1 MNAEPT
7 IRDMAELHLAILGP
21 RQSYQITAKN
31 YATKDV
37 KNDFLRKDEA
47 ITILINLNEKG
58 YATWISIND
67 KEKDCIEGVKALCDF
82 WIDIDARPKGID
94 DRPATQTEKDTAL
107 TNAEKLKDHL
117 LAEYNAEG
125 FLAAS
130 GNGFHLHYP
139 LPRFELTPEL
149 RTQVNRKVRAFAKTV
164 AKHAKTEIDKTYDIA
179 RKTTLIGTQ
188 NKKLPTIPLATVW
201 DKEIFRE
208 GLETAKQWV
217 EAARTK
223 NQHLL
228 DAILAA
234 QEEKLQKTIT
244 PTESHI
250 DIEELLRTDQKLY
263 DLLKIGDK
271 ATYSE
276 KYGYRSRSEAEE
288 AVLVK
293 LVMEGFSDPEINL
306 IMENCALGKWQ
317 EKNDS
322 YRVLSLQ
329 HAREQAMQYITEK
342 KEKKLS
348 NENPILLAKEIMEKY
363 TFVLEDTS
371 DKLYYFNEKEGIYSD
386 KTERLLK
393 REIAKVLDEET
404 RVRYYAEVENWIKST
419 AEIRMINENPDLLA
433 VQNGI
438 LDIRTRELK
447 DFTKDLFI
455 TRKLQWK
462 FDKDAKC
469 PKIDAFKLRI
479 LPEEHK
485 RLLVQE
491 YEGYCLYGD
500 LIYKKAYIAN
510 GKTDTGKTVH
520 QNLLSALLG
529 EENLSHQT
537 IQALNHVRFSPAELF
552 GKMGNF
558 VDDLPSSIVKTTGF
572 FKMALGHGTIPA
584 EHKGKDP
591 FNFENKA
598 KFWINAN
605 DLPPIAKW
613 EDTDAYFNRLLIN
626 DYEVQIPIEEQ
637 NPNLIYDLITPEEM
651 SGYLNE
657 CLDGLDRLLKNRK
670 FTYAKTQ
677 EENRIIYT
685 KRSDAAKWFA
695 ETFIEI
701 TDEYND
707 CIFHDDLFHTCVRVC
722 HQEKLKKIPS
732 SGELTKAVQ
741 TNCVGAHYTK
751 IRKTIGYDTKK
762 QKDIVRLEP
771 AWRYVKIVPIVPN
784 VRLPQNST
792 GKIENEKGNKNI
804 DSYGEV
810 KGSRTNGTNGTKK
823 DTFLG
828 HTPFQGAEMPVTPE
842 TKING
847 IIEITIGSDAMLAVK
862 DWARVNKN
870 ERSEINLEVLTNFIL
885 KELKLSNPQRVIAKS
900 FEEGILMRSPKLGW
914 AVVI

>member
-1 MNAEPT
+1 MAEENS
-7 IRDMAELHLAILGP
+7 IREMAELHLAILGP
-21 RQSYQITAKN
+21 RQKYQVTAKN
-31 YATKDV
+31 YANNDV
-37 KNDFLRKDEA
+37 KNDFLRKDQVFA
-47 ITILINLNEKG
+47 ILSNLNDRG
-58 YATWISIND
+58 YTTWISIND
-67 KEKDCIEGVKALCDF
+67 KEKDCIEGVTALCDF
-82 WIDIDARPKGID
+82 WIDIDGRPKGVV
-94 DRPATQTEKDTAL
+94 DRPATQAEKDAAL
-107 TNAEKLKDHL
+107 ERAEKLKAYV

-130 GNGFHLHYP
+130 GNGYHLHYP
-139 LPRFELTPEL
+139 LPQFEIPPEL
-149 RTQVNRKVRAFAKTV
+149 RNQVNLKVRSFAKSV
-164 AKHAKTEIDKTYDIA
+164 AAHANVEIDKTYDIS
-179 RKTTLIGTQ
+179 RKTALIGTE
-188 NKKLPTIPLATVW
+188 NKKLPGTPLKTVW
-201 DKEIFRE
+201 DMEILRE

-217 EAARTK
+217 DAARTK
-223 NQHLL
+223 NQQLL

-234 QEEKLQKTIT
+234 QEEKPHKTLSPKEI
-244 PTESHI
+244 HI

-263 DLLKIGDK
+263 DLLKVGD
-271 ATYSE
+271 YQ
-276 KYGYRSRSEAEE
+276 KYKKENGELQYKSRSEAEE

-293 LVMEGFSDPEINL
+293 LVMEGFSDDEIDAV
-306 IMENCALGKWQ
+306 MMNCALGKWQ
-317 EKNDS
+317 ERNDS
-322 YRVLSLQ
+322 YRTLSLQ
-329 HAREQAMQYITEK
+329 HAREQATKYITEK
-342 KEKKLS
+342 KEQKTPQT
-348 NENPILLAKEIMEKY
+348 EEINPVLLAKEIMEKY
-363 TFVLEDTS
+363 TFVLEDIS
-371 DKLYYFNEKEGIYSD
+371 DNLYYFDEKEGIYSP
-386 KTERLLK
+386 KVKRLLK

-404 RVRYYAEVENWIKST
+404 RVKYYPDVENWIIST
-419 AEIRMINENPDLLA
+419 ADIRTIDDNPDLLA

-438 LDIRTRELK
+438 LNVKTRELK

-462 FDKDAKC
+462 YDKDAKC

-529 EENLSHQT
+529 EANLSHQT

-637 NPNLIYDLITPEEM
+637 NPNLIYELTTPEEM

-657 CLDGLDRLLKNRK
+657 CLDGLDRLLKNKK

-677 EENRIIYT
+677 EENRMIYT

-695 ETFIEI
+695 ETFIKI
-701 TDEYND
+701 TDEYSD
-707 CIFHDDLFHTCVRVC
+707 YVFHDDLFHECVKIC
-722 HQEKLKKIPS
+722 HQEQLKKIPS
-732 SGELTKAVQ
+732 SGELTKAIQV
-741 TNCVGAHYTK
+741 NCVGAHYTK
-751 IRKTIGYDTKK
+751 IRKVIGYDEKREK
-762 QKDIVRLEP
+762 NIVRLEP
-771 AWRYVKIVPIVPN
+771 AWRYVKFVPN
-784 VRLPQNST
+784 VPNVQPTQNST
-792 GKIENEKGNKNI
+792 SKIETSSGKNKSLE
-804 DSYGEV
+804 SYGGCEGGRT
-810 KGSRTNGTNGTKK
+810 KGTNGTN
-823 DTFLG
+823 
-828 HTPFQGAEMPVTPE
+828 PE
-842 TKING
+842 
-847 IIEITIGSDAMLAVK
+847 
-862 DWARVNKN
+862 
-870 ERSEINLEVLTNFIL
+870 
-885 KELKLSNPQRVIAKS
+885 KLSTRKGVTCGDCVTWQQNFCYFVTHVCKTAD
-900 FEEGILMRSPKLGW
+900 PKLIQKTNTYAEECPEFQPVPERFKKSALGGTEE
-914 AVVI
+914 AD